1 MFGNV
6 GITPQILL
14 IFLLS
19 TTPAVLEDVN
29 LNLNLPTIEIFL
41 RHEALKASV
50 TINNSIPD
58 ALFL

>member
-29 LNLNLPTIEIFL
+29 LNLNFPTIEI
-41 RHEALKASV
+41 S
-50 TINNSIPD
+50 P
-58 ALFL
+58 